1 MFFPL
6 SCLFDLI
13 EIIKSQ
19 TLHKNLA
26 RNTGVA
32 LYENVEAAKELF
44 KTYEMLKKVFV
55 EEAGKGKKLWQITM
69 EWQCMTA

>member
-1 MFFPL
+1 MVSLSAPYAGRKSSIISFVISMFFPL

-32 LYENVEAAKELF
+32 LYENVEAAGDVCSQQASDF
-44 KTYEMLKKVFV
+44 HH
-55 EEAGKGKKLWQITM
+55 
-69 EWQCMTA
+69 C